1 LSSSQRLLPWR
12 NTMTRAKKSREE
24 LSAIIMDQLKNF
36 PESHATT
43 GVVIAPILLTASNR
57 RNWHAAFT
65 TKGRHM
71 VPHIAWRIGN
81 ATADE
86 FDLA

>member
-1 LSSSQRLLPWR
+1 
-12 NTMTRAKKSREE
+12 MTRPKKTREE
-24 LSAIIMDQLKNF
+24 LSVIILGQLKNF
-36 PESHATT
+36 PESHAIT
-43 GVVIAPILLTASNR
+43 GVVIAPTLSDPSNR

-71 VPHIAWRIGN
+71 VPHIAWRIGSE
-81 ATADE
+81 TAEE